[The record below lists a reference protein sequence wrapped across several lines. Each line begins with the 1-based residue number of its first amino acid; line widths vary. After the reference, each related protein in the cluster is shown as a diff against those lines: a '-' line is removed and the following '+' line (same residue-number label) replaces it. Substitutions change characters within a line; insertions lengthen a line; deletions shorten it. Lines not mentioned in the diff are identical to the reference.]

1 MMRLLRVECP
11 GQRGFTLLE
20 LLVVLVL
27 IGIVASLATLSLG
40 NGAERLLR
48 SESERLAGVLRLAR
62 DELLIT
68 GGADRALGLRRDAYS
83 LLELVILDD
92 ASREWQPLLDPQL
105 GPRQL
110 EEGLLEISF
119 QQNGNRR
126 PLPQTGGWEPHVH
139 LSNTGEMT
147 PGLIILRVPRQNL
160 ERHIEIGLEGRVE
173 VLDAQ
178 PR

>member
-1 MMRLLRVECP
+1 MMRLLRVECQ

-126 PLPQTGGWEPHVH
+126 PLPQTRGWEPHVH